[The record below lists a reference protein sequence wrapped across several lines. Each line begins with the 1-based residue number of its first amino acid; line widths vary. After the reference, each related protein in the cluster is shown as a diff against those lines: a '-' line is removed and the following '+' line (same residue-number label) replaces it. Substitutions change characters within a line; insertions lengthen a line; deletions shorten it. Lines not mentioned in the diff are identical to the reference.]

1 MLAYTLVVYVYEEV
15 RLFLEGGSVSC
26 GRDDA
31 WGLYRVILCV
41 WRIERG
47 VDMSLMSATEREF
60 VVKQFRECT
69 EKK

>member
-1 MLAYTLVVYVYEEV
+1 M

-47 VDMSLMSATEREF
+47 VDMSVMSATERKF
-60 VVKQFRECT
+60 VVIGHLESSTVQR
-69 EKK
+69 KKN

>member
-1 MLAYTLVVYVYEEV
+1 MGLHTLVVYEEV

-41 WRIERG
+41 WRIERESDCIELFYVFG
-47 VDMSLMSATEREF
+47 G
-60 VVKQFRECT
+60 
-69 EKK
+69 